1 MDLDPGSLHTTAAY
15 VAVVLG
21 IAGPVIGIVYAVR
34 IDRRDFWRTPMLVSG
49 TLTFVAILGAYLSGR
64 RLVDADPSL
73 LSDPL
78 VAPHLEY
85 ADRLLLPGAGFFIL
99 VVLTGVLNPRTGV
112 LRTVLPILLV
122 GFAVVVLVLVV
133 LSGDSGA
140 RHLLDEIVEAF

>member
-1 MDLDPGSLHTTAAY
+1 
-15 VAVVLG
+15 
-21 IAGPVIGIVYAVR
+21 
-34 IDRRDFWRTPMLVSG
+34 MLVSG
-49 TLTFVAILGAYLSGR
+49 ILTVRGDPRRPTSAAGASSTT
-64 RLVDADPSL
+64 DPSL
-73 LSDPL
+73 LDNPM

-140 RHLLDEIVEAF
+140 RAVCSTTIVEAF

>member
-1 MDLDPGSLHTTAAY
+1 M
-15 VAVVLG
+15 
-21 IAGPVIGIVYAVR
+21 
-34 IDRRDFWRTPMLVSG
+34 
-49 TLTFVAILGAYLSGR
+49 
-64 RLVDADPSL
+64 
-73 LSDPL
+73 

-99 VVLTGVLNPRTGV
+99 VVLTGVLNPQRGV

-140 RHLLDEIVEAF
+140 RQLLDTIVAAF

>member
-1 MDLDPGSLHTTAAY
+1 MDVDADTLHTVAAS
-15 VAVVLG
+15 VAMLLG
-21 IAGPVIGIVYAVR
+21 VAGPVLAIAYAVR
-34 IDRRDFWRTPMLVSG
+34 IDRRDFWRLPMLVSG
-49 TLTFVAILGAYLSGR
+49 TLTFVAILAAYFSGR
-64 RLVDADPSL
+64 RLVDADPSQL
-73 LSDPL
+73 DNPM

-99 VVLTGVLNPRTGV
+99 VVLTGVLNPQRGV

-140 RHLLDEIVEAF
+140 RQLLDTIVAAF

>member
-1 MDLDPGSLHTTAAY
+1 M
-15 VAVVLG
+15 
-21 IAGPVIGIVYAVR
+21 R
-34 IDRRDFWRTPMLVSG
+34 IERRDFWRIPMLVSG
-49 TLTFVAILGAYLSGR
+49 TLAFVAILGAYVSGR

-73 LSDPL
+73 LSDPT

-140 RHLLDEIVEAF
+140 RQLLDQIARAPF